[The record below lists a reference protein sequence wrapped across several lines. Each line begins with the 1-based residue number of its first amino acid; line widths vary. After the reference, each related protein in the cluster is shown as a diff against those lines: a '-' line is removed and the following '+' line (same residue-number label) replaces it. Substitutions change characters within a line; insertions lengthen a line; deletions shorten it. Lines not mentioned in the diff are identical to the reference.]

1 MQQQQASC
9 RWAHMIPPGCH
20 ATHWWRKRKNGSV
33 DDTFTTS
40 SQKWWCRVGVKCL
53 LSVSTENPTH
63 KSQNRRN
70 TKRGKTQTPTPSE
83 SECYNTHTS
92 SPLYV
97 DEKQSNKHKKGIKTC
112 SKGTSW
118 PKRIEPLKQISC
130 HTCTGARYSL
140 RQMLLETHWE
150 SYSGNREMSGVRAE
164 RG

>member
-1 MQQQQASC
+1 MPTMDLRNLLSRTVCGATFVSDSMQQQQASC

-20 ATHWWRKRKNGSV
+20 ATHWWRKKKNGSV

-70 TKRGKTQTPTPSE
+70 TKRGKTQTPSE
-83 SECYNTHTS
+83 PECYHTHIVS
-92 SPLYV
+92 FVCWP
-97 DEKQSNKHKKGIKTC
+97 KSNKQKTKIKTC

-118 PKRIEPLKQISC
+118 PKTIEPQK
-130 HTCTGARYSL
+130 
-140 RQMLLETHWE
+140 
-150 SYSGNREMSGVRAE
+150 
-164 RG
+164 